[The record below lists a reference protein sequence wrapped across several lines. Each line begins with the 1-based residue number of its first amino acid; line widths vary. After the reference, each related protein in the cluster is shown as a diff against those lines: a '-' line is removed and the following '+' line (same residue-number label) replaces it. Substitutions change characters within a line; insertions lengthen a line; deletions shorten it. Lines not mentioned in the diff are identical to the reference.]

1 VTREAYR
8 RSGVDV
14 AAGEQAVELIR
25 ERVEATFGPE
35 VLTGVGGFAAAVA
48 VPAGMRDP
56 VLVSATDGVGTKT
69 AIAARV
75 GRYGTIG
82 IDLVAMCADDVACL
96 GAAPLF
102 FLDYVA
108 VEHLDPDAV
117 AELVTGIA
125 AGCREASC
133 ALVGGETA
141 EHPGLLAQV
150 GSELGF
156 DLAGF
161 CVGVV
166 EREDLIDRPSGR
178 PGDALIGLEASGLH
192 ANGYSLVR
200 SLIAEHDL
208 DLAAPYLE
216 FVRRTLGEQEL
227 ERVSADDPEHVMA
240 SLGDVLLTP
249 TRIYGPH
256 LLALRAGLRAR
267 RLAVRGYA
275 HITGGGL
282 PGNMPRV
289 LADGA
294 TARLDPTRWP
304 VPAVMR
310 YLAAL
315 GGIDPAEMRAI
326 FNGGIGMVA
335 VVEAR
340 AAGPAI
346 ELLTARGVSA
356 WEIGE
361 VVAASGPERYEEAP
375 LSGQAA

>member
-14 AAGEQAVELIR
+14 AAGDRAVALMR

-35 VLTGVGGFAAAVA
+35 VLTALGGFGAAVA
-48 VPAGMRDP
+48 LPSGLRDP
-56 VLVSATDGVGTKT
+56 VLVAAADGVGTKT

-75 GRYGTIG
+75 GRYGSIG
-82 IDLVAMCADDVACL
+82 IDLVAMCVDDVACL

-108 VEHLDPDAV
+108 VERLDPDAV
-117 AELVTGIA
+117 AELVGGIA
-125 AGCREASC
+125 AGCAEVGC

-141 EHPGLLAQV
+141 EHPGLLAAD
-150 GSELGF
+150 GF

-166 EREDLIDRPSGR
+166 ERADLIAEPTAR
-178 PGDALIGLEASGLH
+178 PGDVLIGLEASGLH

-208 DLAAPYLE
+208 DLGTPFLE
-216 FVRRTLGEQEL
+216 YVRRTLGEAEM
-227 ERVSADDPEHVMA
+227 ERVAPEEPGHVLA
-240 SLGDVLLTP
+240 SLGDVLLEP
-249 TRIYGPH
+249 TRLYAPH
-256 LLALRAGLRAR
+256 LIALRTELRGQG
-267 RLAVRGYA
+267 LAVRGYA
-275 HITGGGL
+275 HVTGGGL
-282 PGNMPRV
+282 PGNVPRALPEG
-289 LADGA
+289 LA
-294 TARLDPTRWP
+294 ARLDPDRWP

-315 GGIDPAEMRAI
+315 GGLDGAEMRAI

-335 VVEAR
+335 IVEAAAAR
-340 AAGPAI
+340 AAVESLAG
-346 ELLTARGVSA
+346 RGVRA
-356 WEIGE
+356 WPVGE
-361 VVAASGPERYEEAP
+361 VIPATGVGPRYEEGP
-375 LSGQAA
+375 LSWPAQ

>member
-14 AAGEQAVELIR
+14 AAGEQAVELMR
-25 ERVEATFGPE
+25 ERVEATFGAE
-35 VLTGVGGFAAAVA
+35 VLTGIGGFAAAVA
-48 VPAGMRDP
+48 VPAGMRDA
-56 VLVSATDGVGTKT
+56 VIVSATDGVGTKT
-69 AIAARV
+69 AIAVRV
-75 GRYGTIG
+75 GRYDTIG

-117 AELVTGIA
+117 AGLVSGIA
-125 AGCREASC
+125 AGCGEAGC

-141 EHPGLLAQV
+141 EHPGLLADD
-150 GSELGF
+150 GF

-166 EREDLIDRPSGR
+166 EREDLIDRPTGE
-178 PGDALIGLEASGLH
+178 PGDVLIGLEASGLH

-200 SLIAEHDL
+200 SLIAEEDL

-249 TRIYGPH
+249 TRIYAPH
-256 LLALRAGLRAR
+256 LLGLRAGLRGR
-267 RLAVRGYA
+267 GLTVRGYA

-282 PGNMPRV
+282 RGNVPRV
-289 LADGA
+289 LAEGA
-294 TARLDPTRWP
+294 AARLDPTRWP

-315 GGIDPAEMRAI
+315 GGLDPAEMRAI

-335 VVEAR
+335 VVEA
-340 AAGPAI
+340 AAARPAI
-346 ELLTARGVSA
+346 ELLAARGVRA
-356 WEIGE
+356 WHVGE
-361 VVAASGPERYEEAP
+361 VTAASGPERYEEAP
-375 LSGQAA
+375 LAGQAA